1 MTINKKC
8 VQLSFLWNATDSR
21 FDPTTCWSIIGQ
33 FDLCLTCFYQFV
45 ISDCVFFM
53 IHRRFCL
60 HLSTECKSTPQ
71 LIYLWN
77 YIYSLVLLSTVA
89 HQSHL
94 IQHPKNFLPLHDV
107 HGDELLGNNK
117 KYTAE
122 TEINLRRVIGA
133 FICLC
138 PKAVTGTVQLQD
150 ER

>member
-1 MTINKKC
+1 MCPVEFPLKC
-8 VQLSFLWNATDSR
+8 HRFKIRPHNLLVDHWPVWSVFNLLLSVRYFRLCVLHDSQK
-21 FDPTTCWSIIGQ
+21 I
-33 FDLCLTCFYQFV
+33 
-45 ISDCVFFM
+45 
-53 IHRRFCL
+53 
-60 HLSTECKSTPQ
+60 LSTSVYWMQINTSTN
-71 LIYLWN
+71 LSMKL